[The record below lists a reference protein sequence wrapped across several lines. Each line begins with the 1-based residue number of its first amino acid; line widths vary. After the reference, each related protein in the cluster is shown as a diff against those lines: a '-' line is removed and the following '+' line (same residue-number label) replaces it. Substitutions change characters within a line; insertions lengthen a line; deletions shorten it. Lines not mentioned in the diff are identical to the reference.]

1 MPSMTGRFAIRV
13 SSRSSVFVSVQLV
26 GIALTIGCTPD
37 LSGLKGS
44 GTLGGSGAT
53 GGISGTGV
61 AGSSGSRATGGTS
74 DTGGLSGGL
83 GGAAGGSGPAQGGAT
98 FGTGGT
104 GYSGSGVG
112 GVAQGG
118 SAPSTSSTTTTAS
131 AGGNGTTGGAIGA
144 SGGAATGGVVASGGV
159 GVAGG
164 QSNVFGGS
172 SAGDTSGG
180 VNSAGGSVDSGG
192 AGGTQPQSTGG
203 TTASMGGSGGVMG
216 GTGGANST
224 GGATVS
230 AIAEAVDVDLTFSGQ
245 PTQMALLTV
254 GTQQFVGYWGQDQ
267 HMTVASRTL
276 GSKTWSKISLAPT
289 IAWDGHHSIVL
300 AADKNNFLHLSG
312 RMHNDPLT
320 YLRTTSAL
328 DISTF
333 ALQLSMVGKD
343 ESSCTYPE
351 FFTGP
356 SGDLIFSYRSGSSGN
371 GDAIFDSYNATTRA
385 WSRLLGTKLLDG
397 QSVNSPYIEG
407 PVQGPD
413 GYWHLVWT
421 WRSSADAATN
431 HDLSYARSKDLINW
445 ESGTGK
451 ALTLP
456 ITLSTS
462 DIVDPVPSGGGMI
475 NNNTRVGFDSQKRPV
490 VSYHKYDPTGATQLF
505 LARVENEKW
514 VTHQA
519 SNWSYRWDFGG
530 IGTLTFAVEIDEGVK
545 VAPSGKLEQTYYHA
559 QYGGW
564 GGFVLD
570 EATLTAT
577 QVIPPPLPYPA
588 SLNQVE
594 SVTPGMNAR
603 WGSDS
608 GTSPDPD
615 IYYMIRWETLDPNGD
630 QPRNPVPNATQLRV
644 YGLRH
649 SVMDPLQ

>member
-1 MPSMTGRFAIRV
+1 MPSIPDSFAIRV
-13 SSRSSVFVSVQLV
+13 SSSSFVFMSSQLV
-26 GIALTIGCTPD
+26 GIALIIGCTPD
-37 LSGLKGS
+37 LSGLKG
-44 GTLGGSGAT
+44 GETLGGSSST

-61 AGSSGSRATGGTS
+61 GGRTASSATTNTGGMS
-74 DTGGLSGGL
+74 AGL
-83 GGAAGGSGPAQGGAT
+83 GGSPSGGNSAQGGAT

-104 GYSGSGVG
+104 GYAGSSVG

-118 SAPSTSSTTTTAS
+118 SAPNTSGTTTTAG

-159 GVAGG
+159 GAAGG
-164 QSNVFGGS
+164 QSGSFGGS
-172 SAGDTSGG
+172 AAGNTTGGVNPAGGAGDT
-180 VNSAGGSVDSGG
+180 GG
-192 AGGTQPQSTGG
+192 AGGTQVQSSGG
-203 TTASMGGSGGVMG
+203 ATASIGGSGGVSG
-216 GTGGANST
+216 GTGAANST
-224 GGATVS
+224 GGSTVS

-276 GSKTWSKISLAPT
+276 GSTTWSKISLAPT
-289 IAWDGHHSIVL
+289 IAWDGHHSIVM

-320 YLRTTSAL
+320 YLRTTSPL

-356 SGDLIFSYRSGSSGN
+356 SGDLVFSYRSGSSGN
-371 GDAIFDSYNATTRA
+371 GDAIFNIYNATTRA

-397 QSVNSPYIEG
+397 QSVNSAYIEG

-445 ESGTGK
+445 ESGTGT

-456 ITLSTS
+456 IKLATS
-462 DIVDPVPSGGGMI
+462 DIVDPVQTSGGMI
-475 NNNTRVGFDSQKRPV
+475 NNNTRVGFDSQNRAV

-505 LARVENEKW
+505 LARVENGKW

-519 SNWSYRWDFGG
+519 STWSYRWDFSG
-530 IGTLTFAVEIDEGVK
+530 IGTLTFVVEIDEGVK
-545 VAPSGKLEQTYYHA
+545 VAPSGKLEQTVYHA

-564 GGFVLD
+564 LGFVLD

-577 QVIPPPLPYPA
+577 QVISPPLPYPA

-594 SVTPGMNAR
+594 STTPGMNAR

-630 QPRNPVPNATQLRV
+630 QARNPVPNATQLRV
-644 YGLRH
+644 YGFRH